1 MGEEASRQLILLFP
15 ASQMTDNFFYK
26 TLSSIFENVPRI
38 VI

>member
-26 TLSSIFENVPRI
+26 TLDIHSSTWYTT
-38 VI
+38 